1 MVEHNLTNQN
11 KTKPKTKIYLFK
23 EICAYIS
30 LGDSQFFTVR
40 LATNQLQMSH
50 INVTWLKYSF
60 IPEILLEILRETLL
74 FSSPEKW
81 MTAGVFCSKSFISL
95 SSVVLGGWF
104 ISFLFVVSLNRFCC
118 RVQMLHA
125 GQFIPFT
132 LPTILTSNNHYYLFP
147 VMVIPMKQT
156 ALDYK
161 RAVMVI

>member
-1 MVEHNLTNQN
+1 
-11 KTKPKTKIYLFK
+11 
-23 EICAYIS
+23 
-30 LGDSQFFTVR
+30 
-40 LATNQLQMSH
+40 MSH

-161 RAVMVI
+161 RAVMVIWWASGFTFVERRVKRFERYLEPHVFAKDTAVMFSWQLKRSLDP